1 MEIQMS
7 FKSSKIISNTCLFLA
22 LSSSVLMAQDSN
34 KKQAQ
39 NTADHQAQSAQIARQ
54 KEELS
59 RQEALKKALQ
69 MPEKKKQKLLKEL
82 LTPQQY
88 HVTQENGTEPAND
101 NAYFDN
107 KAEGIYVD
115 VISGE
120 PLFSSTHK
128 YDSCTGWPSF
138 YDTIKKESIEEKKDH
153 SHGMER
159 VEVRS
164 TTSDSHLGHLFTD
177 GPNPTGLRYCM
188 NSSALR
194 FVPKAEMANQGYGDY
209 LYLFEGSK

>member
-1 MEIQMS
+1 
-7 FKSSKIISNTCLFLA
+7 
-22 LSSSVLMAQDSN
+22 
-34 KKQAQ
+34 
-39 NTADHQAQSAQIARQ
+39 
-54 KEELS
+54 
-59 RQEALKKALQ
+59 